1 MKGVQCTDAVDN
13 HFGGLGGG
21 HYTANCK
28 NFEDGKWY
36 NYDDGRVSPAAE
48 SELSVSIFYRLPS
61 DLLTHARTTCR
72 APRRTCCFTAN
83 GPLVQS
89 AVDSEKRSN
98 ELYHHAAYHQQGHSI
113 ELLSPNSERQPIQA
127 HP

>member
-48 SELSVSIFYRLPS
+48 SELSVSIFLSSSFGPS
-61 DLLTHARTTCR
+61 Y
-72 APRRTCCFTAN
+72 
-83 GPLVQS
+83 S
-89 AVDSEKRSN
+89 RSYN
-98 ELYHHAAYHQQGHSI
+98 L
-113 ELLSPNSERQPIQA
+113 
-127 HP
+127 